1 MTFITHRHIVYTT
14 IFLMSFQAAIA
25 PESTEE
31 ITSITDGLGLCY
43 LYIVTME
50 SNFLHFS

>member
-1 MTFITHRHIVYTT
+1 M
-14 IFLMSFQAAIA
+14 LFQAAIA

-43 LYIVTME
+43 LSLDLNVTIPVELRKYNIVTEIKNE
-50 SNFLHFS
+50 S

>member
-1 MTFITHRHIVYTT
+1 M
-14 IFLMSFQAAIA
+14 LSQAAIT

-43 LYIVTME
+43 LSLDLNVTIPVE
-50 SNFLHFS
+50 LR